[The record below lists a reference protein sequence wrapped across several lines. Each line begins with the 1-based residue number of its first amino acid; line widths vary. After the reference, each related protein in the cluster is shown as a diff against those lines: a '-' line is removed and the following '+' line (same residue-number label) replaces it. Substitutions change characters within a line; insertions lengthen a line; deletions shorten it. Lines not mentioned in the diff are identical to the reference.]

1 MSFHAVAQRTA
12 RPPTYTPRC
21 RRSVITAAG
30 FITDG
35 EASAI
40 GSGKVLR
47 KYASTALRTLQP
59 TPPLATDAILDA
71 RHLHRRAVWQANY
84 STQPD
89 PGLAARWA
97 ALSQEVRSALTPEAI
112 VRL

>member
-1 MSFHAVAQRTA
+1 M
-12 RPPTYTPRC
+12 
-21 RRSVITAAG
+21 
-30 FITDG
+30 
-35 EASAI
+35 
-40 GSGKVLR
+40 
-47 KYASTALRTLQP
+47 
-59 TPPLATDAILDA
+59 ATDAVLDA

-97 ALSQEVRSALTPEAI
+97 AVPQEDRSALTPEAL

>member
-1 MSFHAVAQRTA
+1 MLHSVCAVR
-12 RPPTYTPRC
+12 
-21 RRSVITAAG
+21 
-30 FITDG
+30 
-35 EASAI
+35 
-40 GSGKVLR
+40 
-47 KYASTALRTLQP
+47 
-59 TPPLATDAILDA
+59 
-71 RHLHRRAVWQANY
+71 RHLHRRAVWQASY